1 MIIGWLAVAGV
12 AGWAVGYAAVRVL
25 RGRVESAAEDAWRR
39 SARSLSPG
47 DRVRVAVATNRGR
60 GVRDPRLARLSAYDL
75 MCRSGFELTCR
86 SVFGESS
93 LFSS

>member
-47 DRVRVAVATNRGR
+47 DRVRVAAAVCGIRGLR
-60 GVRDPRLARLSAYDL
+60 VSAYDL
-75 MCRSGFELTCR
+75 MSRGGYDLMS
-86 SVFGESS
+86 
-93 LFSS
+93 